1 VCLVVTFLSK
11 GRIGVVTTDAGP
23 ALVGAL
29 LLLAA
34 VNLANNRLAPRAY
47 VLTSVAGTG
56 ALLGLYAWAGTGWD
70 EAGLSG
76 GAVPEGL
83 RWGLAAVGAVA
94 AGYLLAVLVPA
105 TRKVFLDRRLVGAGS
120 GDAAYQVL
128 LRIPVGTV
136 LLEEVAFRGVLYALL
151 RDLAGP
157 AWAAIGSCVLFGV
170 WHVLPTLELV
180 RLNPVAGRLAARRA
194 AVASIGVAGLAG
206 AVLLGSRLGSGSLV
220 APAALHWATNAGAY
234 LTAFVLIRRG

>member
-1 VCLVVTFLSK
+1 ML
-11 GRIGVVTTDAGP
+11 TDPGL

-29 LLLAA
+29 LLLAV
-34 VNLANNRLAPRAY
+34 VNVVNNRLAPRAY
-47 VLTSVAGTG
+47 VLTSAAGTG
-56 ALLGLYAWAGTGWD
+56 ALLGLSAWAGTGWAA
-70 EAGLSG
+70 AGLG
-76 GAVPEGL
+76 AAAVPEGL
-83 RWGLAAVGAVA
+83 RWGLVA
-94 AGYLLAVLVPA
+94 AGAVVAGYLVALLVPA
-105 TRKVFLDRRLVGAGS
+105 TRKVFLDRRMAGAGP
-120 GDAAYQVL
+120 GAAAYQVL

-157 AWAAIGSCVLFGV
+157 VWAALGSCALFGV

-194 AVASIGVAGLAG
+194 AVLSIGVAGLAG

-234 LTAFVLIRRG
+234 LMAFFLMRRG